1 MIEIYPLEKC
11 IYYQIKMCQ
20 HNQISSLI
28 PFDYS
33 YEDDDV
39 KIYWKLKGF
48 EALHKKEKH
57 THLSKIEMEKLL
69 LNLKKVLTDCMDYML
84 EPCQLKLEWDA
95 IYVDQNNDY
104 RFIYLPV
111 RKDEETDIAKELKAF
126 FSQLQPYINLSDE
139 EVMIKMHRLRLG
151 LETEDFNLD
160 TYINEV
166 LSVSIGSL

>member
-1 MIEIYPLEKC
+1 
-11 IYYQIKMCQ
+11 MCQ